1 MIPAT
6 FDYTAPTSL
15 EDALAALSEGGE
27 DAKVLAGG
35 QSLLPVLRLRMAAPG
50 AARRPRQ
57 DRRAAWRP
65 LDGDSVVIGV
75 DDHAPRR

>member
-15 EDALAALSEGGE
+15 EDALAALSAGGE

-35 QSLLPVLRLRMAAPG
+35 QSLLPVLRLRMAAPALLVDLG
-50 AARRPRQ
+50 R
-57 DRRAAWRP
+57 DRGIAWRP
-65 LDGDSVVIGV
+65 
-75 DDHAPRR
+75 AWTATRW